1 MKLNKG
7 ITLIALIITIII
19 LLILAAISIDIAID
33 GKLFDRAQETVGE
46 ANNKLGEEQNRVD
59 GLINEWD
66 NLETGTNG
74 GTTTIPTEEN
84 HDWTRHED
92 ILICANCNAIYT
104 IGEKVKY
111 TPETHEAV
119 VVNGISIPQETG
131 LGWAVLGIEDNNN
144 DGINE
149 TLLITSATPTTSKV
163 NTDEDT
169 LNDICKNLYSNTQME
184 TEARAMNVDDIN
196 ILVGYVPTG
205 GFLGDNAVGSIYY
218 KIEGFKTL
226 REIEI
231 YEYIGYEFSEEELDM
246 VLNSYSLKLTGN
258 NLTECCEN
266 PESITI
272 TNAERN
278 LIFGENNEYQYKL
291 ASTATLLDSNT
302 SMTTGLGVVYNSYYS
317 SRWCFSKSYVFYE
330 LR

>member
-111 TPETHEAV
+111 TPAT
-119 VVNGISIPQETG
+119 Q
-131 LGWAVLGIEDNNN
+131 
-144 DGINE
+144 
-149 TLLITSATPTTSKV
+149 LITSATPTTSKV

-205 GFLGDNAVGSIYY
+205 GFLGDNAAGSIYY

-226 REIEI
+226 
-231 YEYIGYEFSEEELDM
+231 
-246 VLNSYSLKLTGN
+246 
-258 NLTECCEN
+258 NLFFI
-266 PESITI
+266 PI
-272 TNAERN
+272 A
-278 LIFGENNEYQYKL
+278 
-291 ASTATLLDSNT
+291 
-302 SMTTGLGVVYNSYYS
+302 
-317 SRWCFSKSYVFYE
+317 
-330 LR
+330 